1 MGSSQSR
8 MSKEKFKRKKEEEAQ
23 PEDSSSTA
31 ASKKLKLSENSDT
44 AGNDDVVEASD
55 PEGCKDEVLV
65 MKEKSAPVSSRYSE
79 GLVSILSSCL
89 QCVVCGEYPRG
100 RPLYSCPL
108 HHHTCV
114 ECHQVGGGSLTLIT
128 TIYFRSQDCVGPV
141 EDGSRRRRSVLSRG
155 GC

>member
-8 MSKEKFKRKKEEEAQ
+8 MSKEKFKRKKDEEA
-23 PEDSSSTA
+23 PSEDSSSRVAT
-31 ASKKLKLSENSDT
+31 KKLKLSENSDT
-44 AGNDDVVEASD
+44 AGNDEVVEASD
-55 PEGCKDEVLV
+55 SEGCKDEVLV
-65 MKEKSAPVSSRYSE
+65 MKEKSAPASSQYSE

-108 HHHTCV
+108 HHHTCA
-114 ECHQVGGGSLTLIT
+114 ECHQVGGGSLTLT
-128 TIYFRSQDCVGPV
+128 TTFYFRSQDCVGPV

-155 GC
+155 GY